1 MNIEIK
7 VVHLALFY
15 DEYKYISITIFL
27 NRPLIGVN
35 FCKRLEKADG
45 ADIYQVCFRP
55 LIGVNFC
62 KLINVY
68 INGRKRDD
76 VSVPLS
82 GLISVNII
90 KGFRK

>member
-35 FCKRLEKADG
+35 FCKRGQGFAYDL
-45 ADIYQVCFRP
+45 P
-55 LIGVNFC
+55 GVFPSP
-62 KLINVY
+62 Y
-68 INGRKRDD
+68 RG
-76 VSVPLS
+76 
-82 GLISVNII
+82 
-90 KGFRK
+90 

>member
-27 NRPLIGVN
+27 NRPLIGVS
-35 FCKRLEKADG
+35 FCKL
-45 ADIYQVCFRP
+45 DIISKELIMCSCFRP

-62 KLINVY
+62 KPYDTGASTEVIMSMFPSPY
-68 INGRKRDD
+68 RG
-76 VSVPLS
+76 
-82 GLISVNII
+82 
-90 KGFRK
+90 

>member
-62 KLINVY
+62 KQYEMREVGIFLDSMFPSPY
-68 INGRKRDD
+68 RG
-76 VSVPLS
+76 
-82 GLISVNII
+82 
-90 KGFRK
+90 